1 MPFMK
6 DTNLTNKSDKSD
18 SMFRIVS
25 EKTFNREVLNSSE
38 PVLVHFS
45 APWCG
50 LCRMINPILNQLQ
63 AKQERPVKIVM
74 INADEN
80 FRLAN
85 TYRLRNLPTLLLFEN
100 GHLTERLENFS
111 SREGIV
117 STIEKM
123 MLQSKVC

>member
-1 MPFMK
+1 MSF
-6 DTNLTNKSDKSD
+6 NKSDKSD

-25 EKTFNREVLNSSE
+25 DKTFNKEVLNSSE

-111 SREGIV
+111 SREGIF
-117 STIEKM
+117 STLEKI

>member
-1 MPFMK
+1 
-6 DTNLTNKSDKSD
+6 
-18 SMFRIVS
+18 MFRIVS
-25 EKTFNREVLNSSE
+25 EKTFNREVLGASE

-111 SREGIV
+111 SREKIF
-117 STIEKM
+117 STLEKM

>member
-1 MPFMK
+1 MSF
-6 DTNLTNKSDKSD
+6 NKSDKSD

-25 EKTFNREVLNSSE
+25 DKTFNKEVLNSSE

-63 AKQERPVKIVM
+63 AKQKRPVKIVM

-111 SREGIV
+111 SREGIF
-117 STIEKM
+117 STLEKM